1 MPVIPKEQ
9 LAAYQRWQMGS
20 FDEAKTPAATPKPA
34 PAPGGGEP
42 VSGINLPTAEGIERI
57 HNQAQQD
64 GYRAGFDAGHQAGY
78 EQGMASARQQAEH
91 LSLLTNNFSTALAKL
106 DQDVAETILELALA
120 VARQVVQNS
129 LKAQPEAIIAVI
141 REALTALPLHHSNI
155 TLHLNPQDAEL
166 LRTQLGNQL
175 TQSGWHI
182 MEDSEIQ
189 AGGCLVRAGASEV
202 DATVATRWAR
212 IVESIGGRPPGAE

>member
-1 MPVIPKEQ
+1 MAVIPKEQ

-20 FDEAKTPAATPKPA
+20 FDEAKTPGVAAKPPSTA
-34 PAPGGGEP
+34 GGEP
-42 VSGINLPTAEGIERI
+42 VSGIKLPTAEGIERI

-64 GYRAGFDAGHQAGY
+64 GYRAGFEAGREAGY
-78 EQGMASARQQAEH
+78 QEGMTAARQQAEH
-91 LSLLTNNFSTALAKL
+91 LSALAKNFSDAIARL
-106 DQDVAETILELALA
+106 DQDVADTILELSLA

-141 REALTALPLHHSNI
+141 REALTALPLHHGNI

-175 TQSGWHI
+175 SQSGWHI
-182 MEDSEIQ
+182 LEDGAVE

-212 IVESIGGRPPGAE
+212 IIESIGGRPPEAE